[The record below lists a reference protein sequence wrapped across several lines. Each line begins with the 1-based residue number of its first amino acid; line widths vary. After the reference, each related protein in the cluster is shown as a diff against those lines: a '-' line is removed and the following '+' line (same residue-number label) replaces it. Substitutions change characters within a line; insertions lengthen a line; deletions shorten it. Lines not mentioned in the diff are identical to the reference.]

1 MGTMTLLSFSALLAL
16 LPAAILPFRGDVQN
30 GRLFW
35 AVIAVAFAGALT
47 WVAIAFAPGW
57 RTGLAPALWLTVTV
71 VLAAFAILAMVSPDA
86 RRLSALL
93 LPYLV
98 LLGLAATIWQNQP
111 ERPMEGG
118 APATWVR
125 LHIALSLVTYAVL
138 TLAAVAGVSAFLQ
151 DRALKRKLAGRL
163 TAALPGLAAAERL
176 ELRLLWL
183 GAVVLAL
190 GFVTGMAVQYFES
203 GSPIAVNHKTMLTL
217 ATLAVVVV
225 LLVARRTSGLRG
237 KAAARM
243 VMLAYLLLTLA
254 YPGVKF
260 VTDVILA

>member
-1 MGTMTLLSFSALLAL
+1 MTLLSLSALLAL
-16 LPAAILPFRGDVQN
+16 LPAAVLPYRRGTRADA
-30 GRLFW
+30 LFW
-35 AVIAVAFAGALT
+35 LLLAVAFAGPLS
-47 WVAIAFAPGW
+47 WVVAAFSPGW
-57 RTGLAPALWLTVTV
+57 RTGLAPALWLTVV
-71 VLAAFAILAMVSPDA
+71 VTLGVFALVAAVDREG

-98 LLGLAATIWQNQP
+98 LLGLAATVWQDQP

-125 LHIALSLVTYAVL
+125 LHIALSLVTYAAL
-138 TLAAVAGVSAFLQ
+138 TVAAVAGVSAFLQ
-151 DRALKRKLAGRL
+151 DRALKRKSQDRL
-163 TAALPGLAAAERL
+163 TGALPSLAAAESL

-183 GAVVLAL
+183 GAILLGL
-190 GFVTGMAVQYFES
+190 GFVTGMTVQYFET
-203 GSPIAVNHKTMLTL
+203 GIPIAVNHKTMLSL
-217 ATLAVVVV
+217 ATLAVVLA